1 MIELAGKAFIER
13 LISSIERNITYIG
26 LITIVV
32 IVSSIL
38 AGAVYALV
46 NRVPP
51 MIFIDNRLVVI
62 VPVTSKYYGLIR
74 QTASETL
81 GMTILL
87 SLGALGGVLM
97 IESTRIVKSQRLLN
111 IVFGVGALLFITSA
125 LLTIIV
131 YVFVKGWSI
140 W

>member
-1 MIELAGKAFIER
+1 VIELAGKAFIER

>member
-1 MIELAGKAFIER
+1 MARKTFIER
-13 LISSIERNITYIG
+13 IISSIEKNITYIG
-26 LITIVV
+26 LVTIVV
-32 IVSSIL
+32 VVSSIL
-38 AGAVYALV
+38 AGAIYALV
-46 NRVPP
+46 NNVPP

-62 VPVTSKYYGLIR
+62 VPVASEYYSLIR

-81 GMTILL
+81 GMATLL
-87 SLGALGGVLM
+87 SLGALGGILM
-97 IESTRIVKSQRLLN
+97 IESTRIIKSQRLLN
-111 IVFGVGALLFITSA
+111 IVFGVGALLFIISA

>member
-1 MIELAGKAFIER
+1 LARKTFIER
-13 LISSIERNITYIG
+13 IISSIEKNITYIG
-26 LITIVV
+26 LVTIVV
-32 IVSSIL
+32 VVSSIL
-38 AGAVYALV
+38 AGAIYALV
-46 NRVPP
+46 NNVPP

-62 VPVTSKYYGLIR
+62 VPVASEYYSLIR

-81 GMTILL
+81 GMATLL
-87 SLGALGGVLM
+87 SLGALGGILM
-97 IESTRIVKSQRLLN
+97 IESTRIIKSQRLLN
-111 IVFGVGALLFITSA
+111 IVFGVGALLFIISA